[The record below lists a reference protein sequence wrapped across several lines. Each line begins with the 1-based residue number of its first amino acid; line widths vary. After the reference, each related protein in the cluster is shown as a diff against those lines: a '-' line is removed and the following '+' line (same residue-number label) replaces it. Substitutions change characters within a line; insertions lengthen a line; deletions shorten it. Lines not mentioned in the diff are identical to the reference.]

1 MIYEWPVIADSRYPA
16 VRFDPFG
23 PFRLGRG
30 EVFSVFALFF
40 FLPLS
45 TNHASHAEMFYHH
58 YPNHVCWFG
67 ACPLQLQQTIR
78 SHSPLN
84 CSFLLVLALFPPG
97 RIPSSTTRGHL
108 CTRLVMFIVR
118 WVRHT
123 GWSKPNQT
131 KKKHAPDKRS
141 YSQPVTDSRDGKQA
155 ARTLFYP
162 LSLQAAC
169 PPHSC
174 QL

>member
-1 MIYEWPVIADSRYPA
+1 MSGPLLPIPDTPQSDSTRSDHLDWEGG
-16 VRFDPFG
+16 RF
-23 PFRLGRG
+23 
-30 EVFSVFALFF
+30 FSVFALFF

-131 KKKHAPDKRS
+131 KK
-141 YSQPVTDSRDGKQA
+141 T
-155 ARTLFYP
+155 RTR
-162 LSLQAAC
+162 
-169 PPHSC
+169 
-174 QL
+174 